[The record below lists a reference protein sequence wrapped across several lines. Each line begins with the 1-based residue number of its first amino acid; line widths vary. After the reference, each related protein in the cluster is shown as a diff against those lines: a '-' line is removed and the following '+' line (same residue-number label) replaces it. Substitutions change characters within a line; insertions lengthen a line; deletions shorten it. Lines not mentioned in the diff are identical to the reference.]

1 MPGNYGTHLFHYSFL
16 CRAYKYIDRSNIHIN
31 VYIYMICIHVDT
43 GSHLRLYKLRI
54 STWGEALPFA
64 KKVAHAAAFV
74 LRGDSGD

>member
-1 MPGNYGTHLFHYSFL
+1 M
-16 CRAYKYIDRSNIHIN
+16 
-31 VYIYMICIHVDT
+31 YIYMICIHVDT